1 MLLDR
6 AKRVKKAS
14 ERSEAV
20 VAFTFLESSQDRN
33 PKLPLK
39 PSFSE
44 VKMPRA
50 LASAIGQFFMKN
62 SDFFPFLI
70 ILIILI
76 ILRPMKA
83 TASKAYRG
91 HILTD

>member
-1 MLLDR
+1 
-6 AKRVKKAS
+6 
-14 ERSEAV
+14 
-20 VAFTFLESSQDRN
+20 
-33 PKLPLK
+33 
-39 PSFSE
+39 
-44 VKMPRA
+44 MPRA

-62 SDFFPFLI
+62 SDFSFLI

-83 TASKAYRG
+83 IASKGYRG